1 MRMTDAH
8 IPYGPKRAANVSVN
22 KELLQ
27 EAKDLGINLSA
38 TLEQALVE
46 KIRDRRRAQWI
57 ADNAEAIDAY
67 NEDVRKNGVF
77 SDGRRL
83 F

>member
-8 IPYGPKRAANVSVN
+8 TRYGPKKATNVSVN

-27 EAKDLGINLSA
+27 EAKSLGINLSA
-38 TLEQALVE
+38 TLEQALAA
-46 KIRDRRRAQWI
+46 KIRERRRAQWI
-57 ADNAEAIDAY
+57 ADNAEAIDSY

>member
-1 MRMTDAH
+1 MRMTGAH
-8 IPYGPKRAANVSVN
+8 IPYGRKRAANVSIN

-27 EAKDLGINLSA
+27 EAKNLGINLSA